1 MFLFYVYN
9 NSKHIDK
16 MVTIDDEGNKVNC
29 WIEHRFD
36 TTTNEV
42 VEVKHATI
50 LAEADDEEHWMS
62 RTIYE
67 PMPIEESLSFGNI
80 FIYAPEEVQK
90 SIEGLVAAIRLL
102 SSSHHRLAKEIPLPQ
117 LMRVLTGECDCEGLI
132 LNATMTTTDIL
143 ALIADCPV
151 ESAEDLRDALFEIYP
166 NIDYIEIV
174 Y

>member
-1 MFLFYVYN
+1 
-9 NSKHIDK
+9 

-29 WIEHRFD
+29 WVEYRFD

-62 RTIYE
+62 RITYDTDELDKGMTICT
-67 PMPIEESLSFGNI
+67 M
-80 FIYAPEEVQK
+80 FIYASEEVQK

-102 SSSHHRLAKEIPLPQ
+102 SGSHHRLAKEIPLPQ

-132 LNATMTTTDIL
+132 LNVTMTTTDIL

-151 ESAEDLRDALFEIYP
+151 ESAEALRDALFEIYP

>member
-1 MFLFYVYN
+1 
-9 NSKHIDK
+9 

-29 WIEHRFD
+29 WIEYRFD

-62 RTIYE
+62 RITYDTDELDKGMTICT
-67 PMPIEESLSFGNI
+67 M
-80 FIYAPEEVQK
+80 FIYASEEVQK
-90 SIEGLVAAIRLL
+90 SIEGLVAAIGLL
-102 SSSHHRLAKEIPLPQ
+102 SGSHHRLAKEIPLPQ

-151 ESAEDLRDALFEIYP
+151 ESAEALCDALFEVYP

>member
-1 MFLFYVYN
+1 
-9 NSKHIDK
+9 
-16 MVTIDDEGNKVNC
+16 MVTIDDKGNKVNC

-42 VEVKHATI
+42 VEVKHTTI
-50 LAEADDEEHWMS
+50 LAEADDEEHWIS
-62 RTIYE
+62 RTICE
-67 PMPIEESLSFGNI
+67 LAPIEKELSYGNI

-102 SSSHHRLAKEIPLPQ
+102 SSSHHRLAKDIPLPQ
-117 LMRVLTGECDCEGLI
+117 LMRVLTGESDCEGLI
-132 LNATMTTTDIL
+132 LEATMIHTDLL
-143 ALIADCPV
+143 ALLVDCRI
-151 ESAEDLRDALFEIYP
+151 ESAEALRDALFEIYP

>member
-1 MFLFYVYN
+1 
-9 NSKHIDK
+9 
-16 MVTIDDEGNKVNC
+16 MVTIDDKGNKVNC
-29 WIEHRFD
+29 WVEYRFD

-62 RTIYE
+62 RITYDTDELDKGMTICT
-67 PMPIEESLSFGNI
+67 M
-80 FIYAPEEVQK
+80 FIYASEEVQK

-102 SSSHHRLAKEIPLPQ
+102 SGSHHRLAKEIPLPQ

-132 LNATMTTTDIL
+132 LNVTMTTTDIL
-143 ALIADCPV
+143 VLIADCPV
-151 ESAEDLRDALFEIYP
+151 ESAEALRDALFDIFP

>member
-1 MFLFYVYN
+1 
-9 NSKHIDK
+9 

-29 WIEHRFD
+29 WVEYRFD

-62 RTIYE
+62 RITYDTDELDNGMTICT
-67 PMPIEESLSFGNI
+67 M
-80 FIYAPEEVQK
+80 FIYASEEVQK
-90 SIEGLVAAIRLL
+90 SIEGLVAAIGLL
-102 SSSHHRLAKEIPLPQ
+102 SGSHHRLAKEIPLPQ

-132 LNATMTTTDIL
+132 LNVTMTTTDIL
-143 ALIADCPV
+143 VLIADCPV
-151 ESAEDLRDALFEIYP
+151 ESAEALRDALFEIYP

>member
-1 MFLFYVYN
+1 
-9 NSKHIDK
+9 
-16 MVTIDDEGNKVNC
+16 MVTIDDKGNKVNC
-29 WIEHRFD
+29 WMEYRFD

-42 VEVKHATI
+42 VEVIHTTI

-62 RTIYE
+62 RITYDTDELDKGMTICT
-67 PMPIEESLSFGNI
+67 M
-80 FIYAPEEVQK
+80 FIYASEEVQK
-90 SIEGLVAAIRLL
+90 SIEELVAAIRLL
-102 SSSHHRLAKEIPLPQ
+102 SGSHHRLAKEIPLPQ

-151 ESAEDLRDALFEIYP
+151 ESAEALRDALFEIYP
-166 NIDYIEIV
+166 NIDYVEIV

>member
-1 MFLFYVYN
+1 
-9 NSKHIDK
+9 
-16 MVTIDDEGNKVNC
+16 MVTIDDKGNKVNC
-29 WIEHRFD
+29 WVEYRFD

-50 LAEADDEEHWMS
+50 LAEADDEEHWLS

-80 FIYAPEEVQK
+80 FIYAPEEVEK
-90 SIEGLVAAIRLL
+90 SIEKLVAAIRLL
-102 SSSHHRLAKEIPLPQ
+102 SGSHHRLAKEIPMPQ
-117 LMRVLTGECDCEGLI
+117 LMRALTGESDCEGLI
-132 LNATMTTTDIL
+132 LEATMIHADLL
-143 ALIADCPV
+143 ALLVDCRV
-151 ESAEDLRDALFEIYP
+151 ESAEALRDALFEIYP

>member
-1 MFLFYVYN
+1 
-9 NSKHIDK
+9 

-29 WIEHRFD
+29 WMEYRFD

-50 LAEADDEEHWMS
+50 IAEADDEEHWMS
-62 RTIYE
+62 RITYDTDELDKGMTICT
-67 PMPIEESLSFGNI
+67 M

-132 LNATMTTTDIL
+132 LNVTMTTTNIL

-151 ESAEDLRDALFEIYP
+151 ESAEALRDALFEIYP

>member
-1 MFLFYVYN
+1 
-9 NSKHIDK
+9 
-16 MVTIDDEGNKVNC
+16 MVTIDDKGNKVNC
-29 WIEHRFD
+29 WVEHRFD

-50 LAEADDEEHWMS
+50 LAEADDEEHWLS

-80 FIYAPEEVQK
+80 FIYAPEEVEK
-90 SIEGLVAAIRLL
+90 SIERLVAAMRLL
-102 SSSHHRLAKEIPLPQ
+102 SGSHHRLAKEIPMPQ
-117 LMRVLTGECDCEGLI
+117 LMRALTGESDCEGLI
-132 LNATMTTTDIL
+132 LEATMIHTDLL
-143 ALIADCPV
+143 ALLVDCSV
-151 ESAEDLRDALFEIYP
+151 ESAEALRDALFEIYP

>member
-1 MFLFYVYN
+1 
-9 NSKHIDK
+9 
-16 MVTIDDEGNKVNC
+16 MVTIDDKGNKVNC
-29 WIEHRFD
+29 WVEHRFN

-50 LAEADDEEHWMS
+50 LAEADDEEHWLS

-80 FIYAPEEVQK
+80 FIYAPEEVEK
-90 SIEGLVAAIRLL
+90 SIEKLVAAMRLL
-102 SSSHHRLAKEIPLPQ
+102 SGSHHRLAKEIPMPQ
-117 LMRVLTGECDCEGLI
+117 LMRALTGESDCEGLI
-132 LNATMTTTDIL
+132 LEATMIHTDLL
-143 ALIADCPV
+143 ALLVDCSV
-151 ESAEDLRDALFEIYP
+151 ESAEALRDALFDIFP

>member
-1 MFLFYVYN
+1 
-9 NSKHIDK
+9 
-16 MVTIDDEGNKVNC
+16 MVAIDDEGNKVNC
-29 WIEHRFD
+29 WVEYRFD

-50 LAEADDEEHWMS
+50 LAEADDEEHWIS
-62 RTIYE
+62 RITYDTDELDKGMTICT
-67 PMPIEESLSFGNI
+67 M
-80 FIYAPEEVQK
+80 FIYALEEVQK

-102 SSSHHRLAKEIPLPQ
+102 SGSHHRLAKEIPLPQ

-132 LNATMTTTDIL
+132 LNVTMTTTDIL

-151 ESAEDLRDALFEIYP
+151 ESAERLRDALFEIYP

>member
-1 MFLFYVYN
+1 
-9 NSKHIDK
+9 

-29 WIEHRFD
+29 WMEYRFD

-50 LAEADDEEHWMS
+50 IAEADDEEHWMS
-62 RTIYE
+62 RITYDTDELDKGMTICT
-67 PMPIEESLSFGNI
+67 M
-80 FIYAPEEVQK
+80 FIYASEEVQK

-102 SSSHHRLAKEIPLPQ
+102 SGSHHRLAKEIPLPQ

-132 LNATMTTTDIL
+132 LNVTMTTTDIL

-151 ESAEDLRDALFEIYP
+151 ESAEALRDALFEIYP
-166 NIDYIEIV
+166 NIDYVEIV

>member
-1 MFLFYVYN
+1 
-9 NSKHIDK
+9 

-29 WIEHRFD
+29 WVEYRFD
-36 TTTNEV
+36 TTTNKV

-62 RTIYE
+62 RITYDTDELDKGITICT
-67 PMPIEESLSFGNI
+67 M
-80 FIYAPEEVQK
+80 FIYASEEVQK
-90 SIEGLVAAIRLL
+90 SIEGIVAAIGLL
-102 SSSHHRLAKEIPLPQ
+102 SGSHHRLAKEIPLPQ

-132 LNATMTTTDIL
+132 LNVTMTTTDIL

-151 ESAEDLRDALFEIYP
+151 ESAEALRDALFEIYP
-166 NIDYIEIV
+166 NIDYVEIV

>member
-1 MFLFYVYN
+1 
-9 NSKHIDK
+9 

-29 WIEHRFD
+29 WVEYRFD

-50 LAEADDEEHWMS
+50 LAEADDEEHWIS
-62 RTIYE
+62 RITYDTDELDKGMTICT
-67 PMPIEESLSFGNI
+67 M
-80 FIYAPEEVQK
+80 FIYASEEVQK

-102 SSSHHRLAKEIPLPQ
+102 SGSHHRLAKEIPLPQ

-132 LNATMTTTDIL
+132 LNVTMTTTDIL

-151 ESAEDLRDALFEIYP
+151 ESSEALRDALFEIYP
-166 NIDYIEIV
+166 NIDYVEIV

>member
-1 MFLFYVYN
+1 
-9 NSKHIDK
+9 

-29 WIEHRFD
+29 WVEYRFD

-62 RTIYE
+62 RITCDTDELDNGMTICT
-67 PMPIEESLSFGNI
+67 M
-80 FIYAPEEVQK
+80 FIYASEEVQK

-102 SSSHHRLAKEIPLPQ
+102 SGSHHRLAKEIPLPQ
-117 LMRVLTGECDCEGLI
+117 LMRVLTGECDCEGVI
-132 LNATMTTTDIL
+132 LNVTMTTTDIL

-151 ESAEDLRDALFEIYP
+151 ESAKALRDALFEIYP
-166 NIDYIEIV
+166 NIDYVEIV

>member
-1 MFLFYVYN
+1 
-9 NSKHIDK
+9 

-42 VEVKHATI
+42 VEVKHTTI
-50 LAEADDEEHWMS
+50 LAEADDEEHWIS
-62 RTIYE
+62 RITYNTDELDEGMTICT
-67 PMPIEESLSFGNI
+67 M
-80 FIYAPEEVQK
+80 FIYASEEVQK
-90 SIEGLVAAIRLL
+90 SIEGLVAAIGLL
-102 SSSHHRLAKEIPLPQ
+102 SGNHHRLAKEIPLPQ

-151 ESAEDLRDALFEIYP
+151 ESAERLRDALFEIYP

>member
-1 MFLFYVYN
+1 
-9 NSKHIDK
+9 

-29 WIEHRFD
+29 WVEYRFD

-50 LAEADDEEHWMS
+50 LAEVDDEEHWMS
-62 RTIYE
+62 RITYDTDELDNGMTICT
-67 PMPIEESLSFGNI
+67 M
-80 FIYAPEEVQK
+80 FIYASEEVQK

-102 SSSHHRLAKEIPLPQ
+102 SGSHHRLAKEIPLPQ

-132 LNATMTTTDIL
+132 LNVTMTTTDIL

-151 ESAEDLRDALFEIYP
+151 ESAEALRDALFEIYP
-166 NIDYIEIV
+166 NIDYVEII

>member
-1 MFLFYVYN
+1 
-9 NSKHIDK
+9 

-42 VEVKHATI
+42 VEVKHTTI
-50 LAEADDEEHWMS
+50 LAEADDEEHWIS
-62 RTIYE
+62 RITYNTDELDEGMTICT
-67 PMPIEESLSFGNI
+67 M
-80 FIYAPEEVQK
+80 FIYASEEVQK

-102 SSSHHRLAKEIPLPQ
+102 SGSHHRLAKEIPLPQ

-132 LNATMTTTDIL
+132 LSATMTTTDIL

-151 ESAEDLRDALFEIYP
+151 ESAERLRDALFEIYP

>member
-1 MFLFYVYN
+1 
-9 NSKHIDK
+9 
-16 MVTIDDEGNKVNC
+16 MVTIDDKGNKVNC
-29 WIEHRFD
+29 WVEHRFD

-42 VEVKHATI
+42 VEVKHDTI
-50 LAEADDEEHWMS
+50 LAEADDEEHWLS
-62 RTIYE
+62 RITYDTDELDKGMTICT
-67 PMPIEESLSFGNI
+67 M
-80 FIYAPEEVQK
+80 FIYASEEVQK
-90 SIEGLVAAIRLL
+90 SIEELVAAISRLL
-102 SSSHHRLAKEIPLPQ
+102 SGSHHRLAKEIPLPQ

-151 ESAEDLRDALFEIYP
+151 ESAESLRDALFEIYP

>member
-1 MFLFYVYN
+1 
-9 NSKHIDK
+9 

-29 WIEHRFD
+29 WVEYRFD
-36 TTTNEV
+36 TTTNDV

-62 RTIYE
+62 RITYDTDELDKGMTICT
-67 PMPIEESLSFGNI
+67 M
-80 FIYAPEEVQK
+80 FIYASGEVQK

-102 SSSHHRLAKEIPLPQ
+102 SGSHHRLAKEIPLPQ

-132 LNATMTTTDIL
+132 LNVTMTTTDIL

-151 ESAEDLRDALFEIYP
+151 ESAEALRDALFEIYP